1 MSEEK
6 EYLTGSTSAE
16 SHGGEGKDQQGEVL
30 SSPNRSGDSKTETE
44 QGGMPDEEP
53 EGPADKGRDT
63 RGEAA
68 KMRKKKKKKMK
79 KNGGT
84 EEPVEAGT
92 KAGMKQKRKG
102 KNKSERKRENG
113 TDGIITPQ
121 KGLEKSDRRA
131 AKKKSHMEGNPKKE
145 GNEERTNKPKPRGRK
160 NTKKGTDYE
169 NTTGSD
175 VFNSSVRSDKRRRGK
190 STFANEEIDESDD
203 EYNLNTLGNFDLK
216 HYEDLDILGYDI
228 WGNKIEKKD
237 ENAIDDFIESKT
249 DKDAWRK
256 IKDKKN
262 NRIVELTNQDLEIIR
277 SIRQNKVAKYMNE
290 ENYVYENEKEEY
302 KMGMKEPDNRKY
314 KQSAEEKKKIQ
325 QIINHLMDKEK
336 NPEKYKKEEDQYKLL
351 YDLWRNKIYDDFNN
365 VNEMNL
371 PNILPG
377 HKYSYNPPPELM
389 YNSAE
394 RRKILKQN
402 NDAFIPQNF
411 EKIRNIEFYKKTY
424 FELYQRCLDIYLCS
438 RSLKNVLHIKKE
450 DLLPK
455 LPSTQS
461 LKPYPHHPFVKYI
474 MDDPVSGDRNKYLGQ
489 IDINEDRHV
498 VYVVQCGKLY
508 IFDVLTSY
516 NIAVIDLAHYYGAAL
531 PRGKGAEKGADRS
544 ADQSRGTTFDNIRI
558 RANKAYDIVAVSFV
572 NTILLFHYE
581 NFIPPAKSCAD
592 NIEEVYRTD
601 SKRRKNSVGDG
612 EENSRSDDTP
622 SEERDSEGDAAHL
635 SDDDDLEGSLDGGDD
650 EDSEDVSD
658 DEDNDEDNDDDHRD
672 DQLGKNEEDEEETPS
687 RRKCEP
693 LSSTVA
699 YYKTKGL
706 LSVFHK
712 NFKSS
717 EEYVY
722 SPDVDVKWKY
732 IKPNDRKI
740 KYCVAIQ
747 HEGKIRNFSW
757 NKNGNYLS
765 VTCLRKVGQY
775 HYCYLHHLKSMK
787 SIKLIKKYNQKRGD
801 LVQSMFFP
809 SSPYFLVAFQ
819 NGITIY
825 NLKAKS
831 KKERIVKKLRGIQ
844 NITCVDV
851 HINESYIL
859 SSEEKGNV
867 FIFDLDLSCNPYK
880 KFHLQECPLKKVEF
894 HKKYNLFYSLSSN
907 GVVNLFYAKF
917 FQDYVTNPVLLP
929 ITQLSS
935 ESKISDI
942 TWSSRSPWLFAHTEG
957 NFSVLYT

>member
-6 EYLTGSTSAE
+6 DYLTGSTSAE
-16 SHGGEGKDQQGEVL
+16 SYLGGGKDQQGEMAKTPKDG
-30 SSPNRSGDSKTETE
+30 SDSKTETE
-44 QGGMPDEEP
+44 QGEILDAEREGKSDKEGKAEE
-53 EGPADKGRDT
+53 T
-63 RGEAA
+63 AA
-68 KMRKKKKKKMK
+68 KMKKKKKKK
-79 KNGGT
+79 KNSQT
-84 EEPVEAGT
+84 EELVEAGI
-92 KAGMKQKRKG
+92 KAGMKQKKKRE
-102 KNKSERKRENG
+102 NKSERKSKNG
-113 TDGIITPQ
+113 TDEKITSQ
-121 KGLEKSDRRA
+121 KGSEKSNCQTG
-131 AKKKSHMEGNPKKE
+131 KKKSPKEGKGKLPKGRKQHGGKYIKKE
-145 GNEERTNKPKPRGRK
+145 
-160 NTKKGTDYE
+160 TDYE
-169 NTTGSD
+169 DTTGSD
-175 VFNSSVRSDKRRRGK
+175 LCSSSVRSENTKRGK
-190 STFANEEIDESDD
+190 NIFANEEIEESDD
-203 EYNLNTLGNFDLK
+203 EYNLSRLGNFDMK

-228 WGNKIEKKD
+228 WGNKIQKTD

-249 DKDAWRK
+249 DKNAWRK

-277 SIRQNKVAKYMNE
+277 SIRQNKVAKYLNE

-302 KMGMKEPDNRKY
+302 KLGVKEPSNRKY
-314 KQSAEEKKKIQ
+314 KQSAEEKRKIE
-325 QIINHLMDKEK
+325 QIIMHLMDKEK
-336 NPEKYKKEEDQYKLL
+336 NPEKYKKEDDEYKLL

-365 VNEMNL
+365 FNEMNL

-424 FELYQRCLDIYLCS
+424 FELYQRCLDLYLCS

-461 LKPYPHHPFVKYI
+461 LKPYPQYPFVKYN
-474 MDDPVSGDRNKYLGQ
+474 MDEAINGDKNKYLNQ
-489 IDINEDRHV
+489 IDVMEDHHI

-508 IFDVLTSY
+508 IFDILTSY
-516 NIAVIDLAHYYGAAL
+516 NIAVIDLAYYYGATL
-531 PRGKGAEKGADRS
+531 PRAKGGEKKGGIS
-544 ADQSRGTTFDNIRI
+544 FDNIRI
-558 RANKAYDIVAVSFV
+558 KANKAYDIVAVSFG
-572 NTILLFHYE
+572 NTIFLFHYE
-581 NFIPPAKSCAD
+581 NFIPPAKSSAD

-601 SKRRKNSVGDG
+601 SKRRKNSAEDD
-612 EENSRSDDTP
+612 EEYSRCDDTL
-622 SEERDSEGDAAHL
+622 SEERDSEGEAAHL
-635 SDDDDLEGSLDGGDD
+635 SGDDDDGHFEGSLDDD
-650 EDSEDVSD
+650 ED
-658 DEDNDEDNDDDHRD
+658 DEDNDDEDDENHGDDELD
-672 DQLGKNEEDEEETPS
+672 KNEEDAEEKHS
-687 RRKCEP
+687 GKKCEQ
-693 LSSTVA
+693 LSKTMA
-699 YYKTKGL
+699 YCKTKGL

-712 NFKSS
+712 NFKTS

-809 SSPYFLVAFQ
+809 SSPYFLAAFE

-831 KKERIVKKLRGIQ
+831 KNERIVKKLRGIQ

-859 SSEEKGNV
+859 SSDENGNV

-880 KFHLQECPLKKVEF
+880 KFHLQECSLKKVEF

-935 ESKISDI
+935 ESKICDV
-942 TWSSRSPWLFAHTEG
+942 TWSGRSPWLFAHTEG

>member
-6 EYLTGSTSAE
+6 DYLTGSTSAE
-16 SHGGEGKDQQGEVL
+16 SHSGRGKDPEGEMV
-30 SSPNRSGDSKTETE
+30 SSPNSSGDSKTGIEE
-44 QGGMPDEEP
+44 GGLPDAAR
-53 EGPADKGRDT
+53 EGKADKERNAE
-63 RGEAA
+63 RRAA
-68 KMRKKKKKKMK
+68 KMRKEKKKKK
-79 KNGGT
+79 GGT
-84 EEPVEAGT
+84 EERVEAGAKAGDKAGD
-92 KAGMKQKRKG
+92 KAGMKQKKKG
-102 KNKSERKRENG
+102 QNKSEGKGENG
-113 TDGIITPQ
+113 TEEKITAK
-121 KGLEKSDRRA
+121 KGPEKLGRRA
-131 AKKKSHMEGNPKKE
+131 EKKKSHKKGASKKE
-145 GNEERTNKPKPRGRK
+145 GKGELTNERKSRGGK
-160 NTKKGTDYE
+160 HPKKGTDYE
-169 NTTGSD
+169 DTTGSD
-175 VFNSSVRSDKRRRGK
+175 AFNSSVKSANTRRGK
-190 STFANEEIDESDD
+190 NIFANEEIDESDD
-203 EYNLNTLGNFDLK
+203 EYNLNTLGDFDLK
-216 HYEDLDILGYDI
+216 HYEDLDIVGYDI
-228 WGNKIEKKD
+228 WGNKIQKKD
-237 ENAIDDFIESKT
+237 ENAIDDFLESKR
-249 DKDAWRK
+249 DQNAWKK

-262 NRIVELTNQDLEIIR
+262 NRVVELTNQDLEIIR
-277 SIRQNKVAKYMNE
+277 SIRQGKVAKRMNE

-302 KMGMKEPDNRKY
+302 KLGVKEPANRKY

-325 QIINHLMDKEK
+325 QLIMHLMDKEK
-336 NPEKYKKEEDQYKLL
+336 NPEKYKKEEDEFKLL
-351 YDLWRNKIYDDFNN
+351 YDLWKHKIYDDFNN

-389 YNSAE
+389 YNSAD

-402 NDAFIPQNF
+402 SDAFIPQNF

-461 LKPYPHHPFVKYI
+461 LKPYPQHPFVKYI
-474 MDDPVSGDRNKYLGQ
+474 MDDPLSGDKNKYLSQ
-489 IDINEDRHV
+489 IDVSEDHHV
-498 VYVVQCGKLY
+498 VYTVQCGKLY

-516 NIAVIDLAHYYGAAL
+516 NIAMIDLAYYYGAAL
-531 PRGKGAEKGADRS
+531 PKGKGAEKSG
-544 ADQSRGTTFDNIRI
+544 GTAYENIRI
-558 RANKAYDIVAVSFV
+558 KANKAYDIVAVSFA

-581 NFIPPAKSCAD
+581 NFIPPAKSGAD
-592 NIEEVYRTD
+592 NIDEVYRMD

-612 EENSRSDDTP
+612 EEDSRGDETL
-622 SEERDSEGDAAHL
+622 EERDSEGDAAQL
-635 SDDDDLEGSLDGGDD
+635 SDDDDFEGSLDGGDD
-650 EDSEDVSD
+650 DDDASEDGSDQGDD
-658 DEDNDEDNDDDHRD
+658 DEEEDHSDEE
-672 DQLGKNEEDEEETPS
+672 LGKNEEETGETPS
-687 RRKCEP
+687 RRKCGP
-693 LSSTVA
+693 LSRTMA
-699 YYKTKGL
+699 YYMTKGL

-722 SPDVDVKWKY
+722 SPDVDVKWKH

-809 SSPYFLVAFQ
+809 SSPYFLAAFQ

-859 SSEEKGNV
+859 SSDEKGNV
-867 FIFDLDLSCNPYK
+867 FIFDLDLSSNPYK
-880 KFHLQECPLKKVEF
+880 KFHLQECSLKKVEF

-929 ITQLSS
+929 ITQLTS
-935 ESKISDI
+935 ESKISDV
-942 TWSSRSPWLFAHTEG
+942 TWSGRSPWLFAHTEG

>member
-6 EYLTGSTSAE
+6 DYLTGSTSAG
-16 SHGGEGKDQQGEVL
+16 SHSGEAKDQQGEVVNN
-30 SSPNRSGDSKTETE
+30 PNSGCDSKTDTE
-44 QGGMPDEEP
+44 QGGIIDAEQ
-53 EGPADKGRDT
+53 EGKAVKERNADGRA
-63 RGEAA
+63 E
-68 KMRKKKKKKMK
+68 KMKKKKKKK
-79 KNGGT
+79 WRT
-84 EEPVEAGT
+84 EERVEAA
-92 KAGMKQKRKG
+92 AGARMKQKKKG
-102 KNKSERKRENG
+102 KNKSEGKRENG
-113 TDGIITPQ
+113 MDEKITPQ
-121 KGLEKSDRRA
+121 KGSEKSNRLA
-131 AKKKSHMEGNPKKE
+131 AKKKSQKGE
-145 GNEERTNKPKPRGRK
+145 K
-160 NTKKGTDYE
+160 NVKKGTDYE
-169 NTTGSD
+169 DTTGSD
-175 VFNSSVRSDKRRRGK
+175 LCNSSVRSNNTIRGK
-190 STFANEEIDESDD
+190 SIFANEEIDESDD
-203 EYNLNTLGNFDLK
+203 EYNLSRLGNFDLK

-249 DKDAWRK
+249 DKNAWRK

-277 SIRQNKVAKYMNE
+277 SIRQNKVAKHLNE

-302 KMGMKEPDNRKY
+302 KLGMKEPANRKY
-314 KQSAEEKKKIQ
+314 KQSPEEKRKIE
-325 QIINHLMDKEK
+325 QIIRHLMDKEK
-336 NPEKYKKEEDQYKLL
+336 NPEKYKNEDDEYKLL

-365 VNEMNL
+365 FNQMSL

-389 YNSAE
+389 PNSAE

-455 LPSTQS
+455 LPSTRS
-461 LKPYPHHPFVKYI
+461 LKPYPQYAFVKYT
-474 MDDPVSGDRNKYLGQ
+474 MEDAVSGDGNKYLSQ
-489 IDINEDRHV
+489 IDISEDRHI
-498 VYVVQCGKLY
+498 VYVVECGKLY

-516 NIAVIDLAHYYGAAL
+516 NIAVIDLAYYYEATL
-531 PRGKGAEKGADRS
+531 PKGKGAEKNG
-544 ADQSRGTTFDNIRI
+544 GTIFDNIRI
-558 RANKAYDIVAVSFV
+558 KANKAYDIVAISFA
-572 NTILLFHYE
+572 NMILLIHYE
-581 NFIPPAKSCAD
+581 NFIPPAKASGD
-592 NIEEVYRTD
+592 NMEEVYRTD
-601 SKRRKNSVGDG
+601 SKRRKNSDQDD
-612 EENSRSDDTP
+612 EENSRSDETS
-622 SEERDSEGDAAHL
+622 SEGRDSEADAAHL
-635 SDDDDLEGSLDGGDD
+635 SDEEDDDFEGSLDEGDD
-650 EDSEDVSD
+650 DGDDDADED
-658 DEDNDEDNDDDHRD
+658 DELN
-672 DQLGKNEEDEEETPS
+672 KKEEDAEETPS
-687 RRKCEP
+687 RGNCKPMSR
-693 LSSTVA
+693 TMA
-699 YYKTKGL
+699 YCKTKGL

-712 NFKSS
+712 NFKTSD
-717 EEYVY
+717 EYVY

-809 SSPYFLVAFQ
+809 SSPYFLAAFQ

-831 KKERIVKKLRGIQ
+831 KNERIVKKLRGIQ

-859 SSEEKGNV
+859 SSDEKGNV
-867 FIFDLDLSCNPYK
+867 FIYDLDLSSNPYK
-880 KFHLQECPLKKVEF
+880 KFHLQECSLKKVEF

-929 ITQLSS
+929 IRQLSS
-935 ESKISDI
+935 ESKISDV
-942 TWSSRSPWLFAHTEG
+942 TWSGRSPWLFAHTEG